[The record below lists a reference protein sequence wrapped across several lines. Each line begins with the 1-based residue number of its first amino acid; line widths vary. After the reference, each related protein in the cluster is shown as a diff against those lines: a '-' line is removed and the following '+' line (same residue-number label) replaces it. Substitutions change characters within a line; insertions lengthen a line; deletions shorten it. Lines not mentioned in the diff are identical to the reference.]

1 MSYRLIMRGHTRRR
15 ILNCTQLA
23 ILTLLACAGA
33 FYSHSASAQ
42 DISGKRVALLT
53 NATTSTWVAGY
64 NNAIIDRFGKL
75 GVRVINLTTPQDA
88 ALQAQQVDDSIA
100 QKFDLIIVNAVNEIA
115 IVPALER
122 AKKAGTPVI
131 LSVQPIAPQH
141 SDLYV
146 SLVGHDMD
154 DSGAN
159 AARQLISAVG
169 SKGGNIAVIQGN
181 PAQAQTTIILDGFK
195 RELAKHPAFKLVA
208 VEGKSWRPDEASAIA
223 RQLNLRFAAQG
234 GLQGIFAM
242 NDAQANQVVMALDS
256 AGKKAGQDVT
266 VVSAAC
272 TREGV
277 DLIEAGKLTTSYD
290 IGPVPEGEFMVEYA
304 ARFLRGE
311 KIPKTAYM
319 PSEGLTKA
327 NISARRSRCTY

>member
-1 MSYRLIMRGHTRRR
+1 MNYDRITSGCGYRR
-15 ILNCTQLA
+15 ILNGASLVIPA
-23 ILTLLACAGA
+23 FLVCAGLA
-33 FYSHSASAQ
+33 YSSAASAQ

-64 NNAIIDRFGKL
+64 NNTIIDRFGKM
-75 GVRVINLTTPQDA
+75 GVKVVNLTTPQDA

-131 LSVQPIAPQH
+131 LSVQPIAAKH

-146 SLVGHDMD
+146 SLIGHDMD
-154 DSGAN
+154 DSGVN
-159 AARQLISAVG
+159 AARQLVSAVG

-195 RELAKHPAFKLVA
+195 RELAKHPSFKLVA

-234 GLQGIFAM
+234 GLQGVFAM
-242 NDAQANQVVMALDS
+242 NDAQANQVIMAFDS

-290 IGPVPEGEFMVEYA
+290 IGPVPEGEFMVEHA
-304 ARFLRGE
+304 ARFLRGQT
-311 KIPKTAYM
+311 IPKTAYM

-327 NISARRSRCTY
+327 NIEARRARCTY